1 MIELVP
7 VVINFRIMQSMKFV
21 CALMVRAVP
30 DVWRA
35 LTTWNVR
42 ADAQVE
48 FHAETG
54 ESKL

>member
-7 VVINFRIMQSMKFV
+7 EVINFRIMQSMKFV

-48 FHAETG
+48 FHAEIG
-54 ESKL
+54 ESNL